1 MSLPHEFLTNVIV
14 GIVTLYRL
22 DNLWFKPQW
31 VQYFPHLSSAT
42 LSSTQPPVHLYL
54 GSFLGV
60 KQLGNGVDHPPQ
72 PSAEV
77 KEREELYLYLFK
89 SQNLA
94 FLWHSRN
101 R

>member
-1 MSLPHEFLTNVIV
+1 
-14 GIVTLYRL
+14 LY
-22 DNLWFKPQW
+22 
-31 VQYFPHLSSAT
+31 S
-42 LSSTQPPVHLYL
+42 
-54 GSFLGV
+54 GSFLGI
-60 KQLGNGVDHPPQ
+60 KQLGNGVDHPPP

-77 KEREELYLYLFK
+77 KEREDLYLYLFK

>member
-1 MSLPHEFLTNVIV
+1 
-14 GIVTLYRL
+14 
-22 DNLWFKPQW
+22 
-31 VQYFPHLSSAT
+31 
-42 LSSTQPPVHLYL
+42 LYL

-60 KQLGNGVDHPPQ
+60 KQLGSGVDHPTPT
-72 PSAEV
+72 SAEV